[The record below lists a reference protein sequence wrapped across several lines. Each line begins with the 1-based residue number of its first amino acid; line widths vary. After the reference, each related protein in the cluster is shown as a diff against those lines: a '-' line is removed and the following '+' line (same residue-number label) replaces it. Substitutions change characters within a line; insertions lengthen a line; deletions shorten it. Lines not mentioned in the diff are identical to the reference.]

1 MEKEVFKKK
10 VNLLGATSVGKTSL
24 IMRFVK
30 NVYGEEYLKT
40 IGSNVYKKEV
50 EFKDGKVVLLI
61 NDVMGEK
68 TFNAVRQGAF
78 AGSAGA
84 IAVVDITRPE
94 TLKELINE
102 WLPQYYELADKN
114 NPVMVAFNKY
124 DLIDESEDSI
134 DIPKKALKMK
144 NLVHTS
150 AKTGKNVD
158 YIFKKLAS
166 DVAYNLQLGVEDAG
180 DIIEMREI
188 DTTRELL
195 DAFLLLSSNLGDI
208 SYEDREEMMKKCGID
223 KFELE
228 KRIMDDEDKVMCFAK
243 RIIKRFYEDGE
254 EYPVDVSKKILSKYI
269 ESK

>member
-50 EFKDGKVVLLI
+50 EFGDGKVVLLL

-78 AGSAGA
+78 AGSSGA

-124 DLIDESEDSI
+124 DLLDKSEKKVEL
-134 DIPKKALKMK
+134 PKKAQKMK
-144 NLVHTS
+144 NLVYTS

-166 DVAYNLQLGVEDAG
+166 EVAHNLQLGVEDAG

-188 DTTRELL
+188 DSTRELL
-195 DAFLLLSSNLGDI
+195 DAFLLLSSSMGNI
-208 SYEDREEMMKKCGID
+208 SYDEREEMLKKCGID

-228 KRIMDDEDKVMCFAK
+228 KRTIDDEDKVMCFAK
-243 RIIKRFYEDGE
+243 RIIKKYYEDGE
-254 EYPVDVSKKILSKYI
+254 EYPVEVSKRILNKYI
-269 ESK
+269 EGK